1 MRYKEQNAALIR
13 KRHPH
18 LASILHEAG
27 SDAIEPLEAKNGLP
41 VFKYEG
47 VAMHGAYKPEEEGP
61 RLLAQIDQGV
71 KNIIVFGLGYG
82 YHLRDAVDAGLN
94 VTVVEPSVDIFNSA
108 VENADIGS
116 VLEHCQIFVGKR
128 VRQVLDSY
136 DCRGAQIL
144 AHRPYL
150 RFFQQEY
157 DKLEVSFITRKLV
170 AERKPRVMLAG
181 PIYGGTETT
190 FRYVK
195 EALITLGAEVTA
207 FDATAFKHSY
217 FLMDDVTP
225 NEIHR
230 HQLKSLYTNMIG
242 EAMVAMAD
250 DRKPDLILVMAQ
262 APLDIGALA
271 RLRQLNIPIAFWF
284 VEDFRTLK
292 YWDRVAPYY
301 DYFFTIQR
309 GEFHE
314 RLGKAGARRVAYLP
328 QAAAPRHHK
337 PLALSA
343 EDKIFHGSDLSFMGA
358 GYNNRRVFFNGLLD
372 YDFKIWGTEWDLAS
386 AVGQRVV
393 NKNRRLDPE
402 EYIKIFNASKI
413 NLNLHSSIMNSGIDP
428 IGDFVN
434 PRVFELAACGAFQLV
449 DVRSELPGL
458 MQPGKEIETY
468 ASLEELREKID
479 HYLVHPDERESIA
492 RAGRD
497 RVLEDHTFERRME
510 EMLAVIFSRE
520 GEGFAIRHK
529 EEGHGR
535 NIVKNMVAEAEVKGN
550 AELAAF
556 LRNFDPEEELSLK
569 AVSDHINKGKGNLGR
584 AESIFLMVNELLVQ
598 K

>member
-1 MRYKEQNAALIR
+1 MRYKEQNAALLQ

-18 LASILHEAG
+18 LALMLDDANSA
-27 SDAIEPLEAKNGLP
+27 AIETLRAKNGLP

-47 VAMHGAYKPEEEGP
+47 VAIHGAYKPEEEGS
-61 RLLAQIDQGV
+61 RLIAQIDPGV

-82 YHLRDAVDAGLN
+82 HHLRDAVNAGLN
-94 VTVVEPSVDIFNSA
+94 VTVVEPSAAIFKSA
-108 VENADIGS
+108 AENADIGF
-116 VLEHCQIFVGKR
+116 VLEHCRIFVGKR
-128 VRQVLDSY
+128 VRRVLDDY
-136 DCRGAQIL
+136 DCRGAQIM

-150 RFFQQEY
+150 RFFQAEY

-195 EALITLGAEVTA
+195 EALTTLGAEVAA
-207 FDATAFKHSY
+207 FDATAFKQAY
-217 FLMDDVTP
+217 FLMDEVTP

-230 HQLKSLYTNMIG
+230 HQLKSLYSNMLG

-262 APLDIGALA
+262 APLDVGALA
-271 RLRQLNIPIAFWF
+271 RLRQLNIPTAFWF

-314 RLGKAGARRVAYLP
+314 RLGKAGARCVAYLP
-328 QAAAPRHHK
+328 QAAAPLHHK
-337 PLALSA
+337 PLALSP
-343 EDKIFHGSDLSFMGA
+343 EDKKLHGSDLSFMGA
-358 GYNNRRVFFNGLLD
+358 GYNNRRVFFSGLLD

-386 AVGQRVV
+386 AVGRRVA
-393 NKNRRLDPE
+393 NQNRRLNPE

-428 IGDFVN
+428 MGDFVN
-434 PRVFELAACGAFQLV
+434 PRVFELAACGAFQLA
-449 DVRSELPGL
+449 DMRGELPAL

-468 ASLEELREKID
+468 ISLDELREKID
-479 HYLVHPDERESIA
+479 HYLVHPEERETIA
-492 RAGRD
+492 RAGRE

-520 GEGFAIRHK
+520 GETFATRHK

-535 NIVKNMVAEAEVKGN
+535 NIVKNMIAEADGKGN
-550 AELAAF
+550 AELSAF

-584 AESIFLMVNELLVQ
+584 AESIMLMVNELLVQ